1 MFTIDQTSKTP
12 INKQIYDN
20 IKRLIL
26 IGAIKE
32 GEQLP
37 SVRSLAQTL
46 LINPNTV
53 HKAYQELESNGIVYS
68 IPQKGLYANKISDD
82 TKLIYQKELEEKFVS
97 TYNELAH
104 LGLEKQYLID
114 LLK

>member
-1 MFTIDQTSKTP
+1 MFTIEQTSKTP
-12 INKQIYDN
+12 INKQIFDN

-37 SVRSLAQTL
+37 SVRSLAQQL

-53 HKAYQELESNGIVYS
+53 HKAYQELEAKNIVYS
-68 IPQKGLYANKISDD
+68 IPQKGLYANKITDD
-82 TKLIYQKELEEKFVS
+82 AKFTYQKELEDKFVS
-97 TYNELAH
+97 IYNELSH
-104 LGLEKQYLID
+104 FGLDRQYLID